1 MPVQL
6 DNILT
11 TCLPPPQAAPRPR
24 PSRFDWRTTQY
35 NADFL
40 TPFVRKRTAV
50 LSSSFLLD
58 QKKKSNKKPW
68 D

>member
-11 TCLPPPQAAPRPR
+11 TCLPPPQAALRPR
-24 PSRFDWRTTQY
+24 SSRFDWRATQY
-35 NADFL
+35 NADFP

-50 LSSSFLLD
+50 LSPSFLPD